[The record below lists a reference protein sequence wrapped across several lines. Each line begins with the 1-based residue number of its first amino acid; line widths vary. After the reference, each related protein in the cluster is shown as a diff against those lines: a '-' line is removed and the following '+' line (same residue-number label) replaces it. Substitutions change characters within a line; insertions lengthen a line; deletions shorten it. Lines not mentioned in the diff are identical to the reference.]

1 MKYFEIKIYG
11 LIPILLQ
18 LKGNNRLAFVIIDE
32 AIEKYPDS
40 GELRLTRALLLR
52 RRDGA
57 TEDSVNA
64 YQEAVEVSRVEG
76 NQYCLGAA
84 LYGHA
89 VLFKALIRLSITDL
103 GESLEIFQKL
113 CATNVDVKPEIQKIK
128 ATLEQRAVEGECPLT
143 GAPPKDEILGFL

>member
-1 MKYFEIKIYG
+1 M
-11 LIPILLQ
+11 
-18 LKGNNRLAFVIIDE
+18 
-32 AIEKYPDS
+32 
-40 GELRLTRALLLR
+40 
-52 RRDGA
+52 
-57 TEDSVNA
+57 NA